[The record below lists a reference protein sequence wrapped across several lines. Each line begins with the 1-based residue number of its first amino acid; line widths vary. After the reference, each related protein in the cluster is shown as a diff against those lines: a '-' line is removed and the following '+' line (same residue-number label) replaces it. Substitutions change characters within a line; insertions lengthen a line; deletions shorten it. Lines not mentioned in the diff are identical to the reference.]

1 MKNITLRLKMNI
13 VDLNFTN
20 KWTLSTEALRSG
32 NLDEFT
38 AYK

>member
-32 NLDEFT
+32 FFKKYM
-38 AYK
+38 A